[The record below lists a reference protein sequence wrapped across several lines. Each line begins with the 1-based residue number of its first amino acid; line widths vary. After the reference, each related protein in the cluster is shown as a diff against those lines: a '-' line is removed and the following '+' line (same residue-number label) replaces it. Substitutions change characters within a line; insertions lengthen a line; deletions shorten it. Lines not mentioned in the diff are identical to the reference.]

1 MAKGKSV
8 HIEGEVDKI
17 QRVERSELAEL
28 VHKALNKSSAD
39 GTKVAYFLD
48 EEEDPS
54 MVSDWISTGS
64 TLLDLAISNRK
75 NGGLPVGRIVE
86 LSSQESAGK
95 SLICAHILAETQK
108 MGGHGVL
115 IDTEN
120 AAAPQF
126 WESVGLNIRNLNY
139 VTLTK
144 VEQIF
149 AKIEEAIGV
158 ARKFDEKQLVTIVVD
173 SLSQASCETEMES
186 EHGKDGYNTSKA
198 IIISKACRKIT
209 GLIGKQRILVVFT
222 NQLRMNLAAVGHQD
236 KWIVP
241 GGKAMAYAASV
252 RLRLSNM
259 GKLKGAGQKI
269 IGNKCKA
276 VVTKNRMGP
285 PHRSA
290 LFEIHYDSG
299 IQDLTS
305 WLDFLKDNGF
315 AKKDDDKYSLK
326 LPSGTVKLNTKEFV
340 EKINTDQAFK
350 DEVYDVIATDYIMKY
365 RPANS
370 SIIENLSVDETVE
383 DEG

>member
-1 MAKGKSV
+1 MAKGKSN
-8 HIEGEVDKI
+8 HIEGEVTKVEK
-17 QRVERSELAEL
+17 VERSELAEL
-28 VHKALNKSSAD
+28 VHKALNKASAD
-39 GTKVAYFLD
+39 GSKVAYFLD

-54 MVSDWISTGS
+54 MVTDWISTGS

-75 NGGLPVGRIVE
+75 HGGLPVGRIVE
-86 LSSQESAGK
+86 LSSQEAAGK

-108 MGGHGVL
+108 MGGYGVL

-120 AAAPQF
+120 AAAPEF
-126 WESVGLNIRNLNY
+126 WKSIGLNIRNLGY
-139 VTLTK
+139 VPLYT
-144 VEQIF
+144 VESIF
-149 AKIEEAIGV
+149 AKIEEVIGIV
-158 ARKFDEKQLVTIVVD
+158 RKHDKKQLVTIVVD
-173 SLSQASCETEMES
+173 SLSQASSEVEMES
-186 EHGKDGYNTSKA
+186 EHGKDGYNTSKS

-209 GLIGKQRILVVFT
+209 GLIGQQRILVVFV

-241 GGKAMAYAASV
+241 GGKAMAFAASV

-269 IGNKCKA
+269 IGNKCKV

-285 PHRSA
+285 PHRA
-290 LFEIHYDSG
+290 GLFEIHYDSG

-315 AKKDDDKYSLK
+315 ARKDGDKYAIK
-326 LPSGTVKLNTKEFV
+326 LPSGTVKLTTREFL
-340 EKINTDQAFK
+340 EKIHAEQTFK

-370 SIIENLSVDETVE
+370 QILEGLEVEESSVDEE
-383 DEG
+383 

>member
-120 AAAPQF
+120 AASPQF

-149 AKIEEAIGV
+149 AKIEEAVGV

-222 NQLRMNLAAVGHQD
+222 NQLRMNLNAVGHQD

-305 WLDFLKDNGF
+305 WFDFLKDNGF
-315 AKKDDDKYSLK
+315 ARKDGDKYSIK
-326 LPSGTVKLNTKEFV
+326 LPSGTVKLDTKEFV
-340 EKINTDQAFK
+340 EKINTDQSFK
-350 DEVYDVIATDYIMKY
+350 DEIYDVIATDYIMKY

-370 SIIENLSVDETVE
+370 QIVENLSVDETVE

>member
-54 MVSDWISTGS
+54 MVSDWVSTGS

-95 SLICAHILAETQK
+95 SLICAHILAATQK

-120 AAAPQF
+120 AAAPLF
-126 WESVGLNIRNLNY
+126 WESVGLNIRDLNY

-222 NQLRMNLAAVGHQD
+222 NQLRMNLNAVGHQD

-259 GKLKGAGQKI
+259 GKLKGAGQRI

-305 WLDFLKDNGF
+305 WFDFLKDNGF
-315 AKKDDDKYSLK
+315 ARKDGDKYSIK
-326 LPSGTVKLNTKEFV
+326 LPSGTVKLDTKEFV
-340 EKINTDQAFK
+340 EKINTDQPFK
-350 DEVYDVIATDYIMKY
+350 DEIYDVIATDYIMKY

-370 SIIENLSVDETVE
+370 QIVENLSVDETVE

>member
-1 MAKGKSV
+1 MPKGKSV

-28 VHKALNKSSAD
+28 IHKALNKSSAD
-39 GTKVAYFLD
+39 GTKVSYFLD

-54 MVSDWISTGS
+54 MVSDWVSTGS

-86 LSSQESAGK
+86 MSSQESAGK

-120 AAAPQF
+120 AAAPLF
-126 WESVGLNIRNLNY
+126 WESVGLNIRDLNY

-158 ARKFDEKQLVTIVVD
+158 TRKFDEKQLVTIVVD

-222 NQLRMNLAAVGHQD
+222 NQLRMNLNAVGHQD

-315 AKKDDDKYSLK
+315 AKKDGDKYGIK
-326 LPSGTVKLNTKEFV
+326 LPSGVVKLDAKEFV
-340 EKINTDQAFK
+340 EKINTEQSFK

-370 SIIENLSVDETVE
+370 QIVENLSVDETVE